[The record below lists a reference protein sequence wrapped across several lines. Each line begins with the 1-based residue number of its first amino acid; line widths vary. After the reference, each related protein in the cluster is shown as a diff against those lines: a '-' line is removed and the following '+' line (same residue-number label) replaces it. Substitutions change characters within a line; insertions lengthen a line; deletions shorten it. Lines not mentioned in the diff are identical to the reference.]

1 MWLYSTFDNVDGKQ
15 ARRTNS
21 SSPLGELFDHVCDA
35 LNCSVGA
42 IVQVAA
48 MGLGVDTWHS
58 LIIPFLSIF
67 AFYLSTWEEYHTGTL
82 FLGYINGPTEGLIIS
97 CCTMIISGIY
107 GPGLWK
113 SALSGYPWVVS
124 LCSALGLEGKADLS
138 KIVVVDVLAGLMV
151 LSLVVAHMPP
161 CFWSVAKASR
171 KKGYSILSAY
181 LQVSVIVVYFAAVFI
196 WLLSPFSISRKQ
208 HYIVFILT
216 IGVVFGMIAGN
227 IILAQLVKGPFPYY
241 TILMLP
247 LLVGSFLFGVFP
259 FFLGVSPGQPNHS
272 AATFET
278 LYLYAYCASSFG
290 IFFYWSDRV
299 IFEFCN
305 FLGIRCFS
313 IVPPKDRSL
322 SAKRS

>member
-113 SALSGYPWVVS
+113 SALS
-124 LCSALGLEGKADLS
+124 
-138 KIVVVDVLAGLMV
+138 
-151 LSLVVAHMPP
+151 VAHMPP